1 MIKIVDNF
9 FKDPY
14 AVRNDALSL
23 QSSFKVDSQIRWPGM
38 RVEVTDHPILE
49 YVAKRIRIDTNSN
62 VRLRQGFFQLI
73 DTSWTIGT
81 CHADHPDTYS
91 SIIFLNPYPPSN
103 SGTEIYHGIRRW
115 DPPCPVTIKA
125 QMFELRK
132 RKYYE
137 SNKTF
142 IDRFLFTR
150 DAKKYNS
157 TYKDPCVV
165 SNKFNRM
172 VVFDSRMSHRGQN
185 YFGTNFSNTRLTLVS
200 FFTHDQ

>member
-14 AVRNDALSL
+14 AIRNIALINK
-23 QSSFKVDSQIRWPGM
+23 SSFVDDPQARWPGM
-38 RVEVTDHPILE
+38 RIEMTHSPIMENVT
-49 YVAKRIRIDTNSN
+49 KRIRIETNSN
-62 VRLRQGFFQLI
+62 VFLRVAYLQFVDRSWGF
-73 DTSWTIGT
+73 GT
-81 CHADHPDTYS
+81 CHADHGDTFS
-91 SIIFLNPYPPSN
+91 SIIYLTPDPPSN
-103 SGTEIYHGIRRW
+103 SGTEIYHGIRQW
-115 DPPCPVTIKA
+115 DPPCPVTIRA
-125 QMFELRK
+125 EMFEPKK